1 MFFTSWLVVSK
12 DDQWSLVKVRSQPS
26 LMQFVFLLLFNG
38 NVLCAELIDTIFDD
52 ITIVT
57 CLLSSKPNV
66 LVPFGV
72 QVFITIKN
80 KIDYGLII
88 VHNKWWWNGLCF
100 Y

>member
-1 MFFTSWLVVSK
+1 
-12 DDQWSLVKVRSQPS
+12 
-26 LMQFVFLLLFNG
+26 MQFVFLLLFNG

-88 VHNKWWWNGLCF
+88 VHNK
-100 Y
+100 